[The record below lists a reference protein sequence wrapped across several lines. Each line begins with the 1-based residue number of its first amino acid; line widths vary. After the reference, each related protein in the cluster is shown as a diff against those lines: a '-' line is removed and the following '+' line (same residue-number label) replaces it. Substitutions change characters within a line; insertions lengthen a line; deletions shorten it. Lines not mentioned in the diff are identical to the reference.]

1 VNIVCVVI
9 VSIQVVAVYTFD
21 GALL

>member
-9 VSIQVVAVYTFD
+9 VSIQVVAVYTFE